1 MEIFL
6 DSLGSFFL
14 LLLLVLI
21 HKGLQER
28 KLSSSASFLTKQ
40 LKDTEVVKKKKL
52 LKLEKNNILFQ
63 CF

>member
-40 LKDTEVVKKKKL
+40 LKDTEVVKKK
-52 LKLEKNNILFQ
+52 NF
-63 CF
+63 